1 MLSDE
6 TARLLEFI
14 ASFDDGVPQN
24 RFPDWARW
32 RDIDDLERRGLI
44 SFSTLLP
51 PNKEPE
57 HPRGL
62 YAAHITTAG
71 RDALFEKQRADN
83 KLIEDAAN
91 KRSDEARQTKE
102 RKLDF
107 RRSLFIAVISS
118 IASTALALFV
128 EHVLFK

>member
-14 ASFDDGVPQN
+14 SSFVDGAPQN
-24 RFPDWARW
+24 QFPTWAAW

-44 SFSTLLP
+44 SFSTLVP

-57 HPRGL
+57 YPRGL
-62 YAAHITTAG
+62 YVAHITTAG
-71 RDALFEKQRADN
+71 RDALAEKQRADN
-83 KLIEDAAN
+83 EMRNQAAQYEEE
-91 KRSDEARQTKE
+91 KHAHSRE

-107 RRSLFIAVISS
+107 LRDLIVLLIGSAITL
-118 IASTALALFV
+118 LV
-128 EHVLFK
+128 EHVLFQ